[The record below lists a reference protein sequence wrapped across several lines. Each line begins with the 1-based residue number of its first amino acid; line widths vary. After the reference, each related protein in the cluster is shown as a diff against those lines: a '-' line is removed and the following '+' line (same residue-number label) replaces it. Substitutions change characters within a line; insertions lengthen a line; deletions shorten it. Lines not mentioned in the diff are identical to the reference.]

1 MLPVLPASRRFFVW
15 LLEDDG
21 VKDGQ
26 SSSRFDG
33 VSFDK
38 KKKSKCFLS
47 DSTSFPTS
55 LLPSLVSIPSQLSS
69 CRFLSPNVQ
78 ELWDP

>member
-38 KKKSKCFLS
+38 KKKSKCFKFYTDTL
-47 DSTSFPTS
+47 
-55 LLPSLVSIPSQLSS
+55 I
-69 CRFLSPNVQ
+69 NN
-78 ELWDP
+78 

>member
-38 KKKSKCFLS
+38 KKKSKCFKFYTDTL
-47 DSTSFPTS
+47 
-55 LLPSLVSIPSQLSS
+55 INNE
-69 CRFLSPNVQ
+69 FLFIVKKIKNKIK
-78 ELWDP
+78 

>member
-38 KKKSKCFLS
+38 KKKNQNVLS
-47 DSTSFPTS
+47 FTQTH
-55 LLPSLVSIPSQLSS
+55 
-69 CRFLSPNVQ
+69 
-78 ELWDP
+78 

>member
-38 KKKSKCFLS
+38 KKKSKCFKFYTDTLINNEFLFKKKKNQNVLS
-47 DSTSFPTS
+47 FTQTH
-55 LLPSLVSIPSQLSS
+55 
-69 CRFLSPNVQ
+69 
-78 ELWDP
+78 